1 MPANCI
7 PDQSLQEEP
16 MTNLIRILSVACFVL
31 GLSAPF
37 AGGQEQDLATF
48 HRKNADF
55 EPDFAGIAATG

>member
-1 MPANCI
+1 
-7 PDQSLQEEP
+7 